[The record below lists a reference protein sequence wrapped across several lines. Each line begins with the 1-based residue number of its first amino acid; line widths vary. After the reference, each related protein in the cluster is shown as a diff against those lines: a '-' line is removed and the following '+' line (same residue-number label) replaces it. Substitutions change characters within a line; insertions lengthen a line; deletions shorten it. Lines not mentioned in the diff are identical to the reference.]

1 MGINKINKNYKINNK
16 MIKYSKI
23 LNKMLIKIFNKINN
37 KKNKKVGMIK

>member
-23 LNKMLIKIFNKINN
+23 LNKMLNKIFNKINN

>member
-23 LNKMLIKIFNKINN
+23 LNKMLIKIFNKINK